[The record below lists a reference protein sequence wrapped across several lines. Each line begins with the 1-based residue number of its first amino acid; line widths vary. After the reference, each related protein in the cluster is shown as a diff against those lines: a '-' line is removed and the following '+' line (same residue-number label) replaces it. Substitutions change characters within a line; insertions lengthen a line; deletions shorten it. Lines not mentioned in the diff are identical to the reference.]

1 VWTDKVWNSKPVVA
15 VFGSSQTIDGDRE
28 YEQARLLGRLLA
40 RAGYVVLNGGYAGAM
55 EATARGAS
63 EMDGESI
70 GLTLKAFGEKNTNPF
85 LTRTIESATLF
96 ERLSHFVEMA
106 EAFVAVSGGV
116 GTLAEL
122 FTVWNLI
129 QTRQL
134 APRPFVLVGEHWAV
148 ILESLRQNTE
158 VRDKDLELLQV
169 VATPEEATKAL
180 EDGIGK

>member
-1 VWTDKVWNSKPVVA
+1 MWNSKHVVA
-15 VFGSSQTIDGDRE
+15 VFGSSQIIDGDSE

-40 RAGYVVLNGGYAGAM
+40 RAGFVVLNGGYTGAM

-63 EMDGESI
+63 EMDGEAI

-96 ERLSHFVEMA
+96 ERLSHFIELA
-106 EAFVAVSGGV
+106 EAFVVVSGGV

-122 FTVWNLI
+122 FIVWNLM

-134 APRPFVLVGEHWAV
+134 APRPFVLVGGHWPGT
-148 ILESLRQNTE
+148 LESLRQSTE
-158 VRDKDLELLQV
+158 IRDKDIELLQF
-169 VATPEEATKAL
+169 VATPEEAVKVL
-180 EDGIGK
+180 EYGIGK